1 MDTPS
6 EFYAG
11 EAEDRR
17 FRYLN
22 AKHELAVWMAA
33 HGRRGL
39 LELLEELNA
48 GAEFHAAYGR

>member
-1 MDTPS
+1 MDTPA

-22 AKHELAVWMAA
+22 AKHELDVWMTV
-33 HGRRGL
+33 HGQHGL
-39 LELLEELNA
+39 LELFDKLNG
-48 GAEFHAAYGR
+48 GADFTTAYDS